1 MFTKSSVTL
10 ILDVKGYWSDNIRTS
25 LWASCKNH
33 MEKNISEAETGIEK
47 NLLILVTL
55 SIMFVSLFSY
65 QFSRQTI
72 VLIQLVADVSTFYLK
87 WSFYWHYNWH
97 SRHVE
102 ATLWTVSSSPLWILL
117 LVPRHLQLSRRGMSE
132 HAVTCV
138 CTRVRKRW
146 SWKVDGTEQ
155 KLSI

>member
-1 MFTKSSVTL
+1 
-10 ILDVKGYWSDNIRTS
+10 
-25 LWASCKNH
+25 

-87 WSFYWHYNWH
+87 
-97 SRHVE
+97 
-102 ATLWTVSSSPLWILL
+102 
-117 LVPRHLQLSRRGMSE
+117 
-132 HAVTCV
+132 
-138 CTRVRKRW
+138 
-146 SWKVDGTEQ
+146 
-155 KLSI
+155 